1 MTSPANLISL
11 SEDDYLFYDDGLSEH
26 MLQNGSEVGDPHGD
40 SVPFVEFITE
50 GVLLIIISI
59 LGFVGNALSIY
70 VLLRPTLRGIFSN
83 ILMGLASFDALFLVC
98 AITTFGLPTVSS
110 WYKKNVFLKIMPVSY
125 GLTHLARV
133 GSVFATLSVTLERFF
148 AIVFPFK
155 DVDVVKRW
163 LIPST
168 VIFTIVYNVPKFFE
182 VNHFLTFK
190 SQYPFKYSNNVA
202 HIVLLIEHAFQE
214 KKFYSQNS
222 IQHFEFS
229 RTFLSTGK
237 PAILPA
243 RPLLLD
249 CRCRKKCGKIQNL
262 VSSSDFES
270 FFS

>member
-1 MTSPANLISL
+1 MTTPANLISL
-11 SEDDYLFYDDGLSEH
+11 SEDDYFYDSGLLGEEALH
-26 MLQNGSEVGDPHGD
+26 NGSQVDAPPAD
-40 SVPFVEFITE
+40 FVPFVEFITE

-83 ILMGLASFDALFLVC
+83 ILMGLASFDALFLIC
-98 AITTFGLPTVSS
+98 AIATFGLPTVSS

-168 VIFTIVYNVPKFFE
+168 VIFTFVYNIPKFFE
-182 VNHFLTFK
+182 V
-190 SQYPFKYSNNVA
+190 
-202 HIVLLIEHAFQE
+202 
-214 KKFYSQNS
+214 QN
-222 IQHFEFS
+222 FW
-229 RTFLSTGK
+229 
-237 PAILPA
+237 
-243 RPLLLD
+243 
-249 CRCRKKCGKIQNL
+249 QN
-262 VSSSDFES
+262 F
-270 FFS
+270 

>member
-1 MTSPANLISL
+1 MCRGYRLNNQLIFQIMTSPANLISL
-11 SEDDYLFYDDGLSEH
+11 NEDDYLIYDDGLIEH
-26 MLQNGSEVGDPHGD
+26 PLKNGSENGLGDPHNAD
-40 SVPFVEFITE
+40 FVEFITE
-50 GVLLIIISI
+50 GVLLLSISI

-98 AITTFGLPTVSS
+98 AIMTFGLPTVSS

-182 VNHFLTFK
+182 VRPFFNFFK
-190 SQYPFKYSNNVA
+190 SHSAGGLFKKLN
-202 HIVLLIEHAFQE
+202 LD
-214 KKFYSQNS
+214 
-222 IQHFEFS
+222 S
-229 RTFLSTGK
+229 RWRIKSLG
-237 PAILPA
+237 
-243 RPLLLD
+243 
-249 CRCRKKCGKIQNL
+249 
-262 VSSSDFES
+262 
-270 FFS
+270 